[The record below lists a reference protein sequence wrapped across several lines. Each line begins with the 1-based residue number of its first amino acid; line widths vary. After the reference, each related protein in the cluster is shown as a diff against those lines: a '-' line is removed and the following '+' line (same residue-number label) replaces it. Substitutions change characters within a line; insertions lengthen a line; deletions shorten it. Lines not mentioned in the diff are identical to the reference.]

1 MILPLLSF
9 RAKPRNLILI
19 AVIAGMTGNLLS
31 CSRTAKDIHL
41 SDYVSTLVGTQSDWT
56 FSTGN
61 TYPAIALPW
70 GMNFWTPMTAERED
84 DGWTYQYDKH
94 RITGFKQTHQPSPWI
109 NDYGAFSILPFT
121 GGNASGS
128 WFSHKSEV
136 ARPYYYSVYLADYDI
151 RVEITPTERA
161 AVMRITFPESD
172 DADIKVNPFKG
183 GVVSFENEWVN
194 GYTMQNH
201 GGVPEGFRN
210 YFVIKS
216 SEPLGGPFK
225 TTRGQVVTLYIASSF
240 ISSEQAY
247 RNLGEVLD
255 RPFDEVKATAQARW
269 DEILGRIRVSEGTE
283 DQMRTFYSCLYRS
296 TLFPRKFY
304 EIGPDGKPIHYSPYD
319 GKVHDGYLYT
329 DTGFWDTFR
338 ALFPLLN
345 LVYPDVNAE
354 IQSGLANVAR
364 ENDFLP
370 EWASPGHRDCM
381 IGNNSASV
389 IADAALQG
397 ITSREDLEVL
407 YKALVHGTEHVHPSV
422 SSSGRKGH
430 EYYNSLGY
438 IPYDVGVNENVARTL
453 EYAYDD
459 WCIAQIAR
467 LLDRP
472 QEEID
477 LYLKRSGNWR
487 NVFDPSAR
495 LMKGRNADGSFQ
507 EPFSPYKWG
516 DVFTEGNAWH
526 YTWSVFHDVPGLMEA
541 MGGEDSFT
549 EMLDSIFKVPP
560 IYDDSYYGYR
570 IHEITEMQVAD
581 MGNYA
586 HGNQPA
592 QHMLYLYDWTSEPW
606 KGQLRI
612 RETMDRLYSATPDGY
627 CGDEDNGQTSA
638 WYVFSALGFYP
649 VCPGSGQYALGT
661 PLFPKAKV
669 SLPGGKTLSITTS
682 GSVPVYNDIRLNG
695 KKLAERFVD
704 ISAIK
709 EGGKLSFKAEF
720 YSKSKLFQ

>member
-1 MILPLLSF
+1 MK
-9 RAKPRNLILI
+9 RLILAI
-19 AVIAGMTGNLLS
+19 VIAGLTGNLLS
-31 CSRTAKDIHL
+31 CSRPAETVHL

-84 DGWTYQYDKH
+84 DSWAYQYDKH

-109 NDYGAFSILPFT
+109 NDYGAFSIIP
-121 GGNASGS
+121 GGGPS

-136 ARPYYYSVYLADYDI
+136 ARPYYYRVYLADHDI
-151 RVEITPTERA
+151 TVEITPCERA
-161 AVMRITFPESD
+161 AVMRLTFPEGDSS
-172 DADIKVNPFKG
+172 IIGVNPFQG
-183 GVVSFENEWVN
+183 GEVAFDDSGAT
-194 GYTMQNH
+194 GYSVQNH

-210 YFVIKS
+210 YFVIKADA
-216 SEPLGGPFK
+216 PLGEHFS
-225 TTRGQVVTLYIASSF
+225 TSRGQVVTLYIASSF
-240 ISSEQAY
+240 ISEDQAL
-247 RNLGEVLD
+247 RNLEEVLD
-255 RPFDEVKATAQARW
+255 RPFDEVKSAAQSRW
-269 DEILGRIRVSEGTE
+269 DGILGRIRVSGGSE
-283 DQMRTFYSCLYRS
+283 DQYRTFYSCLYRS

-304 EIGPDGKPIHYSPYD
+304 EIGPDGEPVHYSPYD

-345 LVYPDVNAE
+345 LVYPDVSTE
-354 IQSGLANVAR
+354 ILQGLANVAR
-364 ENDFLP
+364 ENEFLP

-381 IGNNSASV
+381 IGNNSAAV
-389 IADAALQG
+389 VADAAAHGLV
-397 ITSREDLEVL
+397 SREDLEVL
-407 YKALVHGTEHVHPSV
+407 YKALVYGTEHVHPTV
-422 SSSGRKGH
+422 SSTGRKGH
-430 EYYNSLGY
+430 EYYNTLGY
-438 IPYDVGVNENVARTL
+438 IPCDVGVNESVARTL

-459 WCIAQIAR
+459 WCIAQVAK
-467 LLDRP
+467 LLERP

-495 LMKGRNADGSFQ
+495 LMRGRNADGSFQ

-516 DVFTEGNAWH
+516 GDFTEGNAWH
-526 YTWSVFHDVPGLMEA
+526 NTWSVFHDIPGLVNA
-541 MGGEDSFT
+541 MGGQESF
-549 EMLDSIFKVPP
+549 EQMLDSVFKVPP

-586 HGNQPA
+586 HGNQPS
-592 QHMLYLYDWTSEPW
+592 QHMLYLYNWTAHPE
-606 KGQLRI
+606 KGNAHI
-612 RETMDRLYSATPDGY
+612 REVMGRLYSAAPDGY

-649 VCPGSGQYALGT
+649 VCPGSGEYAHGL
-661 PLFPKAKV
+661 PLFPKAEV
-669 SLPGGKTLSITTS
+669 ILPGGK
-682 GSVPVYNDIRLNG
+682 
-695 KKLAERFVD
+695 KLY
-704 ISAIK
+704 
-709 EGGKLSFKAEF
+709 FK
-720 YSKSKLFQ
+720 

>member
-1 MILPLLSF
+1 MTSSLKLTAVSLL
-9 RAKPRNLILI
+9 
-19 AVIAGMTGNLLS
+19 LLAA
-31 CSRTAKDIHL
+31 CSRPAEDIHV

-56 FSTGN
+56 FSSGN
-61 TYPAIALPW
+61 TYPAVALPW
-70 GMNFWTPMTAERED
+70 GMNCWTPVTAERED
-84 DGWTYQYDKH
+84 DGWAYQYDK
-94 RITGFKQTHQPSPWI
+94 RKITGFKQTHQPSPWI
-109 NDYGAFSILPFT
+109 NDYGAFSIMPFT
-121 GGNASGS
+121 GEPEGKPVS

-136 ARPYYYSVYLADYDI
+136 ARPYYYSVYLADYDVK
-151 RVEITPTERA
+151 VEIAPTERA
-161 AVMRITFPESD
+161 AVIRLTYPESD
-172 DADIKVNPFKG
+172 RAGVVVNPFQG
-183 GVVSFENEWVN
+183 GVVSFEGAWAN
-194 GYTMQNH
+194 GYSTQNH

-210 YFVIKS
+210 YFIIKADA
-216 SEPLGGPFK
+216 PLGERFK
-225 TTRGQVVTLYIASSF
+225 TERGQVVTLYIASSF
-240 ISSEQAY
+240 ISGEQAY
-247 RNLGEVLD
+247 RNLKEVLD
-255 RPFDEVKATAQARW
+255 RPFDEVKAAAQARW
-269 DEILGRIRVSEGTE
+269 DQILGRIRVSGGT
-283 DQMRTFYSCLYRS
+283 DSQRRTFYSCLYRS
-296 TLFPRKFY
+296 TLFPRKFH
-304 EIGPDGKPIHYSPYD
+304 EIGPDGKPVHYSPYD
-319 GKVHDGYLYT
+319 GKVHSGFLYT

-354 IQSGLANVAR
+354 IQSGLANIAR

-438 IPYDVGVNENVARTL
+438 IPYDAGVNENVARTL

-459 WCIAQIAR
+459 WCIARIAR
-467 LLDRP
+467 LLKRP

-487 NVFDPSAR
+487 NVFDREAR
-495 LMKGRNADGSFQ
+495 LMRGRNADGAFQ

-516 DVFTEGNAWH
+516 DAFTEGNAWH

-541 MGGEDSFT
+541 MGGEASFV
-549 EMLDSIFKVPP
+549 EMLDSVFKVPP

-592 QHMLYLYDWTSEPW
+592 QHMLYLYDWTSQPW
-606 KGQLRI
+606 KGQQRI

-649 VCPGSGQYALGT
+649 VCPAGGQYALGT
-661 PLFPKAKV
+661 PLFPEAEV
-669 SLPGGKTLSITTS
+669 SLPGGKTLTITAS
-682 GSVPVYNDIRLNG
+682 GPGPVYDDIRLNG
-695 KKLAERFVD
+695 KQ
-704 ISAIK
+704 IK
-709 EGGKLSFKAEF
+709 GRTMGTDALRKGARLHFS
-720 YSKSKLFQ
+720 STCQPLP

>member
-1 MILPLLSF
+1 MKRCLVILILVASC
-9 RAKPRNLILI
+9 AKP
-19 AVIAGMTGNLLS
+19 AQE
-31 CSRTAKDIHL
+31 HL

-70 GMNFWTPMTAERED
+70 GMNFWTPVTAERED
-84 DGWTYQYDKH
+84 DGWAYQYDKH

-121 GGNASGS
+121 GDDASGS
-128 WFSHKSEV
+128 YFSHKSEV
-136 ARPYYYSVYLADYDI
+136 ARPYYYKVYMADYDI
-151 RVEITPTERA
+151 TVEIAPTERA
-161 AVMRITFPESD
+161 AVMRIAFPQSD
-172 DADIKVNPFKG
+172 SACIKVNPFQG
-183 GVVSFENEWVN
+183 GEVALNDSGAI
-194 GYTMQNH
+194 GYSVQNH

-210 YFVIKS
+210 YFVIKTDA
-216 SEPLGGPFK
+216 PLGEPFA
-225 TTRGQVVTLYIASSF
+225 TSRGHVVTLYIASSF
-240 ISSEQAY
+240 ISEDQAL
-247 RNLGEVLD
+247 RNLKEVVD
-255 RPFDEVKATAQARW
+255 RPFEEVKSAAQTRW
-269 DEILGRIRVSEGTE
+269 DEILGRIRVSGGT
-283 DQMRTFYSCLYRS
+283 DAQMRTFYSCLYRS

-304 EIGPDGKPIHYSPYD
+304 EIGKDGKPIHYSPYD

-345 LVYPDVNAE
+345 LVYPDVKAE
-354 IQSGLANVAR
+354 IQSGLANIAR

-389 IADAALQG
+389 VADAAIQG

-407 YKALVHGTEHVHPSV
+407 YKALVHATENVHPEV
-422 SSSGRKGH
+422 SSSGRKGY
-430 EYYNSLGY
+430 EYYNRLGY
-438 IPYDVGVNENVARTL
+438 IPYDVGINENVARTL

-459 WCIAQIAR
+459 WCIAQIAGV
-467 LLDRP
+467 LERP
-472 QEEID
+472 QKEID
-477 LYLKRSGNWR
+477 LYLERSGNWR
-487 NVFDPSAR
+487 NVFDASYR
-495 LMKGRNADGSFQ
+495 LVRGRNTDGSFQ

-516 DVFTEGNAWH
+516 DAFTEGNAWH
-526 YTWSVFHDVPGLMEA
+526 YTWSVFHDVPGLIEA
-541 MGGEDSFT
+541 MGGEELFE
-549 EMLDSIFKVPP
+549 EMLDSVFKVPP

-592 QHMLYLYDWTSEPW
+592 QHMLYLYDWTAHPE
-606 KGQLRI
+606 KGHQRI
-612 RETMDRLYSATPDGY
+612 GETMDRLYSAAPDGY

-649 VCPGSGQYALGT
+649 VCPASGQYALGT
-661 PLFPKAKV
+661 PLFPKADV
-669 SLPGGKTLSITTS
+669 SLPGGKTLTITDNGHGPMYTKVYLNDW
-682 GSVPVYNDIRLNG
+682 SVGNHSL
-695 KKLAERFVD
+695 D
-704 ISAIK
+704 ISALK
-709 EGGKLSFKAEF
+709 KGGTLRFE
-720 YSKSKLFQ
+720 

>member
-1 MILPLLSF
+1 MKRLIPLILLLS
-9 RAKPRNLILI
+9 AC
-19 AVIAGMTGNLLS
+19 
-31 CSRTAKDIHL
+31 CSPADEVHL

-70 GMNFWTPMTAERED
+70 GMNFWTPVTAERED
-84 DGWTYQYDKH
+84 DGWAYQYDRH

-121 GGNASGS
+121 GGNAFGS

-136 ARPYYYSVYLADYDI
+136 AKPYYYSVYLADYDI

-172 DADIKVNPFKG
+172 SSIIGVNSFQG
-183 GVVSFENEWVN
+183 GKIAFNDSGAT
-194 GYTMQNH
+194 GYSIQNH

-210 YFVIKS
+210 YFVIKADA
-216 SEPLGGPFK
+216 PLGEHFA
-225 TTRGQVVTLYIASSF
+225 TSRGQVVTLYIASSF
-240 ISSEQAY
+240 ISEEQAV
-247 RNLGEVLD
+247 RNLNEVLD
-255 RPFDEVKATAQARW
+255 RPFDEVKSAAQARW
-269 DEILGRIRVSEGTE
+269 DEILGRIRVSGGT
-283 DQMRTFYSCLYRS
+283 DAQMRTFYSCLYRS

-304 EIGPDGKPIHYSPYD
+304 EIGPDGQPVHYSPYD

-354 IQSGLANVAR
+354 IQSGLANIAR

-430 EYYNSLGY
+430 EYYNTLGY
-438 IPYDVGVNENVARTL
+438 IPYDVGVNESVARTL

-495 LMKGRNADGSFQ
+495 LMRGRNADGSFQ
-507 EPFSPYKWG
+507 ESFSPYKWG
-516 DVFTEGNAWH
+516 DAFTEGNAWH
-526 YTWSVFHDVPGLMEA
+526 YTWSVFHDVLGLIEA
-541 MGGEDSFT
+541 MGGEEIFE
-549 EMLDSIFKVPP
+549 EMLDSVFKVPP

-592 QHMLYLYDWTSEPW
+592 QHMLYLYDWTAHPE
-606 KGQLRI
+606 KGQWRI
-612 RETMDRLYSATPDGY
+612 RETMDRLYSAAPDGY

-649 VCPGSGQYALGT
+649 VCPAGGQYALGT
-661 PLFPKAKV
+661 PLFPKAEV
-669 SLPGGKTLSITTS
+669 SLPGGKTLTVTAKGHGPIFS
-682 GSVPVYNDIRLNG
+682 DIRLDG
-695 KKLAERFVD
+695 KPL
-704 ISAIK
+704 
-709 EGGKLSFKAEF
+709 
-720 YSKSKLFQ
+720 KSRILIPLLFQNNTKIEFNP